1 MEKSIEKW
9 EIAFRHLKEI
19 LVVSVETN
27 YRDENVYPCLKM
39 SYNYLESKAKLF
51 LEDQE
56 ILTEDVTRC

>member
-1 MEKSIEKW
+1 VEKSIEKW

-27 YRDENVYPCLKM
+27 YRDENVYPFLKM